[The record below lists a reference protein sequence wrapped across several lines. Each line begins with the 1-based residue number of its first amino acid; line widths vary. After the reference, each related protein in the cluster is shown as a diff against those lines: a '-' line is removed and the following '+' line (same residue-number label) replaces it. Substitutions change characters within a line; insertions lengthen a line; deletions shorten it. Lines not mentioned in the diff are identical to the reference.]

1 MKRHDRKSHL
11 ATMLWAALVL
21 LASCA
26 IPATSHAYRLSGAG
40 GKLGY
45 TSPEDLSGTVMV
57 GGQVEFENHSRVH
70 LMPNLSYWKVDR
82 VSDLNPNLDVYY
94 HFKAESE
101 TSPYLG
107 GGLGLD
113 HRSSEITDGSTTGL
127 NANVIGGLRIAG
139 GSNHYFVEG
148 RLTAGD
154 NSRVALAGGITF
166 HTH

>member
-45 TSPEDLSGTVMV
+45 TSPEDLS
-57 GGQVEFENHSRVH
+57 S
-70 LMPNLSYWKVDR
+70 
-82 VSDLNPNLDVYY
+82 
-94 HFKAESE
+94 
-101 TSPYLG
+101 
-107 GGLGLD
+107 
-113 HRSSEITDGSTTGL
+113 
-127 NANVIGGLRIAG
+127 LRIPG